1 MYSVDFFWWSALG
14 AGFFKLWFNFM
25 TWGLFFQAY
34 ICVLLVG
41 VYVVQLDSLY
51 FFLFFVYIY
60 IFQFLCTCVFCK
72 LYLFVA
78 SEGREILVA
87 CATVVIF
94 LAYEFH
100 SPRILSIVGNYI
112 NPIKSIMAEFFIYK
126 SFLCSCLH
134 FFQAYF

>member
-1 MYSVDFFWWSALG
+1 MECFGGRVLQVVVQFYDLG
-14 AGFFKLWFNFM
+14 FVFSGLHLCPSGGCICGS
-25 TWGLFFQAY
+25 TGLFIF
-34 ICVLLVG
+34 
-41 VYVVQLDSLY
+41 Y
-51 FFLFFVYIY
+51 FYFLYIY